1 MKKTVACLFAFM
13 LFSLIALFAP
23 TVAFAQEAA
32 SAAAETVVAPD
43 PFAAFVAGL
52 AAKYPVVVT
61 IVSIIGFLRL
71 LVKPVVAF
79 LHTRAAATETKEDDE
94 RLEKAERSWWFKALM
109 FGLDWG
115 ASIKPVPLRK

>member
-1 MKKTVACLFAFM
+1 MKNTVACLFAFM

-23 TVAFAQEAA
+23 TVAFAQEVA

-52 AAKYPVVVT
+52 TTKYPVVVT
-61 IVSIIGFLRL
+61 ILTLIGLLRL
-71 LVKPVVAF
+71 LVKPVIAY
-79 LHTRAAATETKEDDE
+79 LHSRAAATESPDDDA

-109 FGLDWG
+109 FGLDWT
-115 ASIKPVPLRK
+115 ASIKPIGRK